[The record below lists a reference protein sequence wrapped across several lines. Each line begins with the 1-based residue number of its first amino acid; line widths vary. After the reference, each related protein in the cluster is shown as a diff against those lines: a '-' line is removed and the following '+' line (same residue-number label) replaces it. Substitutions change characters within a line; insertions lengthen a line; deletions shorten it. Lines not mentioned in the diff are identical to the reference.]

1 MVEYKNLRENSTIIL
16 EREIKPYEVYR
27 NMKGCILETNFE
39 GQGWSSRLFTIL
51 LILTWELRYPQE
63 RGVNRKRG
71 GSFGSSSAWE
81 GRKMTHLGEGRIC
94 LGDEG

>member
-1 MVEYKNLRENSTIIL
+1 MVEYKNLRENSTSIL

-27 NMKGCILETNFE
+27 NMKGSILETNFE
-39 GQGWSSRLFTIL
+39 GQGWPSRLFTIL

-71 GSFGSSSAWE
+71 GVLEVLLPGK
-81 GRKMTHLGEGRIC
+81 GGK
-94 LGDEG
+94 